1 MRLILTAALLA
12 SAAVLPAYAHET
24 AASVA
29 QSEPVAKEDLLKP
42 PADAVR
48 YVVVS
53 EAGQHGSQWQWQLSD
68 GRTAYRWSQELRGWI
83 TEMDQVTTFA
93 PGGTIAAT
101 TVRGVTMSGD
111 AAEDYRV
118 ANGRATWKTATD
130 AGEAAAGGWYIPA
143 GGVGIANAPLIN
155 ALAAAGDEG
164 LDFLPSGKGRM
175 TFDAMQ
181 TIQGPGGPRKVQLAF
196 VSGILPSPYPVWLD
210 ENKRYFADISFISVI
225 PAGYEGALKQLRD
238 AQEAAT
244 AAAVAGVAKRFLS
257 PAAKAPVLF
266 DNVQLFDA
274 DKGTFLAN
282 RAVLARDGKIAAIGA
297 AGSLTAPSGAQVIDG
312 AGKTLVP
319 GIWDSHLHIG
329 DDWSVLSNVAN
340 GITSFRSPG
349 TTFDRAVDA
358 TKRRANGSLLMGEPF
373 ISAIVDKKD
382 PLAAQGAEVVSSE
395 AEAIAAVRRIK
406 DAGLWGVKFYTSMNP
421 AWIAPAAAEAHRL
434 GLHVHGHVP
443 ATMKPSEAVAAGYD
457 ELTHLN
463 FVVMES
469 MPRDVIDRANTRQR
483 MEGPARYFKDVDLD
497 APLMAGFIADLAK
510 RKTLVDPTIVIF
522 EGMLTQDGGK
532 PHPAYA
538 PYMGIISPV
547 IERSVFT
554 AGGYPLIEG
563 LTRDDYRKS
572 YAKMVELVGRLHK
585 AGVPIVAGT
594 DGWGIELVRELEIYQ
609 QAGFTAAEAL
619 QSATIIPARVVGAD
633 KRTGSIAVGK
643 EADMVLVDGD
653 PSTDLGALRRVVT
666 VVSDGYVMD
675 AEELRTAAGFGGR
688 PK

>member
-12 SAAVLPAYAHET
+12 STAVLPAYAHET

-29 QSEPVAKEDLLKP
+29 HSEPVAKEDLLKP

-53 EAGQHGSQWQWQLSD
+53 EAGQHGSQWQWQLPD

-463 FVVMES
+463 FVVMEA

-497 APLMAGFIADLAK
+497 ASLMADFIADLAK

-643 EADMVLVDGD
+643 EADMVLVNGD

>member
-1 MRLILTAALLA
+1 MRLLLIAALLA
-12 SAAVLPAYAHET
+12 SAAPVAVHAHEE
-24 AASVA
+24 AAPAA
-29 QSEPVAKEDLLKP
+29 QSKPVPKEELLKP

-48 YVVVS
+48 YSVVS
-53 EAGQHGSQWQWQLSD
+53 EAGKHGDQWRWQLTD

-83 TEMDQVTTFA
+83 TEMDQVTTFG
-93 PGGTIAAT
+93 PDGTIAAL

-111 AAEDYRV
+111 AAEEFRV
-118 ANGRATWKTATD
+118 ANGRASWKTAND

-143 GGVGIANAPLIN
+143 GGVGIANAPLID
-155 ALAAAGDEG
+155 ALAAAGDAG
-164 LDFLPSGKGRM
+164 LAFLPSGKGRM
-175 TFDAMQ
+175 TFGP
-181 TIQGPGGPRKVQLAF
+181 TEVIQGPGGAKTVQLAF
-196 VSGILPSPYPVWLD
+196 ISGILPSPLPVWLD
-210 ENKRYFADISFISVI
+210 ENKRHFADISYISVV

-238 AQEAAT
+238 VQEKAT
-244 AAAVAGVAKRFLS
+244 AEAVAGVASRFLT

-274 DKGTFLAN
+274 DKGTFLAS
-282 RAVLARDGKIAAIGA
+282 RAVLAQDGKIAAIGA
-297 AGSLTAPSGAQVIDG
+297 AGSLKAPAGTRVIDG
-312 AGKTLVP
+312 RGKTLVP

-329 DDWSVLSNVAN
+329 DDWDVLSNMAN

-358 TKRRANGSLLMGEPF
+358 TKRRAEGSLLMGEPF
-373 ISAIVDKKD
+373 ISVIIDKKD
-382 PLAAQGAEVVSSE
+382 PLAAQGAEVVSSAE
-395 AEAIAAVRRIK
+395 EAIAAVRRVK
-406 DAGLWGVKFYTSMNP
+406 EAGLWGVKYYTSMNP
-421 AWIAPAAAEAHRL
+421 AWIASAAAEAHKL

-469 MPRDVIDRANTRQR
+469 MPREVIDKSNTRAR

-497 APLMAGFIADLAK
+497 APLMKGFIADLAAK
-510 RKTLVDPTIVIF
+510 KTIVDPTIVIF

-547 IERSVFT
+547 IERSAFT
-554 AGGYPLIEG
+554 AGGYPLVEG

-572 YAKMVELVGRLHK
+572 YAKMVELVRRLHK

-594 DGWGIELVRELEIYQ
+594 DGWGIELIRELEIYR
-609 QAGFTAAEAL
+609 QAGFTPAEAI
-619 QSATIIPARVVGAD
+619 QSATILPARVVGAD

-653 PSTDLGALRRVVT
+653 AATDLGALRRVVT

-675 AEELRTAAGFGGR
+675 ADELRTAAGYSGP

>member
-1 MRLILTAALLA
+1 MRMFLIAALLA
-12 SAAVLPAYAHET
+12 SAAACPVHAHEQP
-24 AASVA
+24 APAA
-29 QSEPVAKEDLLKP
+29 QSKPVPKEELLKP
-42 PADAVR
+42 PADAAH

-53 EAGQHGSQWQWQLSD
+53 EAGKHGDQWRWQLPD

-93 PGGTIAAT
+93 PGGTVDAL

-111 AAEDYRV
+111 AAEEFRV

-130 AGEAAAGGWYIPA
+130 SGEAAAGGWYIPA
-143 GGVGIANAPLIN
+143 GGVGIANAPMID
-155 ALAAAGDEG
+155 ALAAAGDAG
-164 LDFLPSGKGRM
+164 LNFLPGGKGRLALGP
-175 TFDAMQ
+175 TQVID
-181 TIQGPGGPRKVQLAF
+181 GPGGPKKVQLAF
-196 VSGILPSPYPVWLD
+196 VSGILPSPLPVWLD
-210 ENKRYFADISFISVI
+210 ENKRYFADISYISVI
-225 PAGYEGALKQLRD
+225 PAGYEGALKQLRNV
-238 AQEAAT
+238 QEKAT
-244 AAAVAGVAKRFLS
+244 AEAVAGIAKRFLS

-274 DKGTFLAN
+274 DKGAFLPA
-282 RAVLARDGKIAAIGA
+282 RAVLAQDGRIAAIGA
-297 AGSLTAPSGAQVIDG
+297 AGSLKAPAGTRVIDG
-312 AGKTLVP
+312 RGKTLVP

-329 DDWSVLSNVAN
+329 DDWDVLSNMAN

-349 TTFDRAVDA
+349 TTFDRAVEA
-358 TKRRANGSLLMGEPF
+358 TKRRADGTLLMGEPF
-373 ISAIVDKKD
+373 ISVIIDRKD
-382 PLAAQGAEVVSSE
+382 PLAAQGAEVVSSAEE
-395 AEAIAAVRRIK
+395 AVAAVRRVK
-406 DAGLWGVKFYTSMNP
+406 AAGLWGIKFYTSMNP

-463 FVVMES
+463 FVVMEA
-469 MPRDVIDRANTRQR
+469 MPREVIDKANTRQR

-497 APLMAGFIADLAK
+497 GPLMSGFVADLARK
-510 RKTLVDPTIVIF
+510 RTIVDPTIVIF

-532 PHPAYA
+532 PQPAYA
-538 PYMGIISPV
+538 PYMGIISP
-547 IERSVFT
+547 ILERSVFT
-554 AGGYPLIEG
+554 AAGYPLVEG

-609 QAGFTAAEAL
+609 QAGFSPAEAL
-619 QSATIIPARVVGAD
+619 QSATIIPARIVGAD
-633 KRTGSIAVGK
+633 GRTGSIAVGK

-653 PSTDLGALRRVVT
+653 PSTELGALRRVAT

-675 AEELRTAAGFGGR
+675 AAELRTAAGYSGP

>member
-12 SAAVLPAYAHET
+12 SAAVPAAYAHET
-24 AASVA
+24 AA
-29 QSEPVAKEDLLKP
+29 PVAPSKPVPKEDLLKP
-42 PADAVR
+42 PADAAR

-53 EAGQHGSQWQWQLSD
+53 EAGQHGSQWQWQLPD
-68 GRTAYRWSQELRGWI
+68 GSTAYRWSQELRGWI

-93 PGGTIAAT
+93 PGETIAAT

-111 AAEDYRV
+111 AAEDFRV
-118 ANGRATWKTATD
+118 SNGRATWKTATD

-155 ALAAAGDEG
+155 ALAAAGDKG

-181 TIQGPGGPRKVQLAF
+181 TIQGPVGPKKVQLAF

-297 AGSLTAPSGAQVIDG
+297 AGSLKAPSGAQVIDG

-373 ISAIVDKKD
+373 ISAIIDKKD

-395 AEAIAAVRRIK
+395 EETIAAVRRIK

-675 AEELRTAAGFGGR
+675 ADELRTAAGFGGR